1 MGLAQQKTVYS
12 PEEYLEFERKAETR
26 HEFFDGEIYPLDGT
40 ISSMAGESLS
50 HSQICINLAGEVRAK
65 LKGKSCQALSPNMK
79 VRAEGKGMF
88 AYPDLTI
95 VCGKPIFHDRQRDVL
110 LNPKVIIEVLS
121 PSTEHYDQTKKF
133 FRYRKE
139 LPSLTDYVLIYQDAP
154 FIEHHEK
161 QADGRWTHNAA
172 DGIDDVL
179 RIVSIEIEL
188 DLREIYDRVEFNP
201 FDFLVDEDE
210 DFYTLEDG
218 KPIE

>member
-1 MGLAQQKTVYS
+1 MGLAQQKTLYL
-12 PEEYLEFERKAETR
+12 PEEYLELERQAETR
-26 HEFFDGEIYPLDGT
+26 HEFVDGIIYA
-40 ISSMAGESLS
+40 MAGESLS

-65 LKGKSCQALSPNMK
+65 LKGQSCQALSPNMK
-79 VRAEGKGMF
+79 VRAEGKGMY

-95 VCGKPIFHDRQRDVL
+95 VCGKPLFHDEQRDVL

-121 PSTEHYDQTKKF
+121 PSTQRYDQTKKF

-161 QADGRWTHNAA
+161 QPDERWTHNAA

-179 RIVSIEIEL
+179 RIPSVEIEL
-188 DLREIYDRVEFNP
+188 NLREIYDRVEFKEISEEIN
-201 FDFLVDEDE
+201 FKNGISTKETQ
-210 DFYTLEDG
+210 TL
-218 KPIE
+218 

>member
-1 MGLAQQKTVYS
+1 MGLAQKKTKFFT

-26 HEFFDGEIYPLDGT
+26 HEYFDGEIYSVDAEVYA
-40 ISSMAGESLS
+40 MAGESLS

-95 VCGKPIFHDRQRDVL
+95 VCGKPLFHDQQKDVL

-121 PSTEHYDQTKKF
+121 PSTQRYDQTKKF

-139 LPSLTDYVLIYQDAP
+139 LPSLTDYVLIYQDTP

-161 QADGRWTHNAA
+161 QTDGRWTHNAA
-172 DGIDDVL
+172 DGIDDIL
-179 RIVSIEIEL
+179 QIASIEIEL
-188 DLREIYDRVEFNP
+188 SLREIYDRVEFEEE
-201 FDFLVDEDE
+201 VE
-210 DFYTLEDG
+210 
-218 KPIE
+218 

>member
-1 MGLAQQKTVYS
+1 MGLAQRKTLYS

-26 HEFFDGEIYPLDGT
+26 HEFVDGIIYA
-40 ISSMAGESLS
+40 MAGESLS
-50 HSQICINLAGEVRAK
+50 HSQICINLAGEVRTT

-95 VCGKPIFHDRQRDVL
+95 VCGKPLFHDKQKDVL

-121 PSTEHYDQTKKF
+121 PSTQRYDQTKKF

-139 LPSLTDYVLIYQDAP
+139 LPSLTDYVLIYQDTP

-161 QADGRWTHNAA
+161 QPDGRWTHNAA
-172 DGIDDVL
+172 DGIDDIL
-179 RIVSIEIEL
+179 QIASIEIEL
-188 DLREIYDRVEFNP
+188 SLREIYDRVEF
-201 FDFLVDEDE
+201 DEE
-210 DFYTLEDG
+210 EV
-218 KPIE
+218 E

>member
-1 MGLAQQKTVYS
+1 MGLAQQKILYS
-12 PEEYLEFERKAETR
+12 PEEYLELERKAETR
-26 HEFFDGEIYPLDGT
+26 HEFVDGIIYA
-40 ISSMAGESLS
+40 MAGESLS

-65 LKGKSCQALSPNMK
+65 LKGQSCQALSPNMK
-79 VRAEGKGMF
+79 VRAEGKGMY

-95 VCGKPIFHDRQRDVL
+95 VCGEPLFHDRQRDVL

-121 PSTEHYDQTKKF
+121 PSTQRSAQTKKF

-179 RIVSIEIEL
+179 QILSIEIGL
-188 DLREIYDRVEFNP
+188 SLREIYDRVKFEEN
-201 FDFLVDEDE
+201 LDE
-210 DFYTLEDG
+210 
-218 KPIE
+218 